1 MGAVISVTNQKG
13 GVGKT
18 ITVSTLA
25 SILTRQGKK
34 VLSIDL
40 DPQRNLDMS
49 AGKGVAIEPEDTETK
64 SLLHVLRGSCTL
76 EDAVYPCV
84 LGDLVRASSRLTGW
98 TGRKLITPREFE
110 TLSMEQVY
118 KLIGERF
125 AAGWDN
131 RDSEVLS
138 AELEKIR
145 DRYDYILLDTNPS
158 LQLLT
163 LNSLFAADYVLIP
176 AFAEEASRSAIIELW
191 DTITNIN
198 QNAPWKN
205 LKVLGILLTRFAPRT
220 RIAKRFIKTYTR
232 MASQMDTILFQ
243 QKIRQNVA
251 VSEYL
256 TNHEN
261 LLDFDPNGAVTQDY
275 IVFAEEFKARIEE
288 MEANKFE

>member
-1 MGAVISVTNQKG
+1 MGAIISVTNQKG

-25 SILTRQGKK
+25 AILTRQGKK
-34 VLSIDL
+34 VLTIDL

-64 SLLHVLRGSCTL
+64 CLLHVLRGSCTL
-76 EDAVYPCV
+76 EEAIYPCV
-84 LGDLVRASSRLTGW
+84 LGDLVRASSLLTGW
-98 TGRKLITPREFE
+98 TGRKLITPDEYKS
-110 TLSMEQVY
+110 LSMEELH

-125 AAGWDN
+125 EAGWDS
-131 RDSEVLS
+131 RDSEVLA
-138 AELEKIR
+138 AELNKIR

-191 DTITNIN
+191 DTISNIN
-198 QNAPWKN
+198 QSAPWKR
-205 LKVLGILLTRFAPRT
+205 LKVLGILMTRYVNRT
-220 RIAKRFIKTYTR
+220 RIAKRFVKTYMR
-232 MASQMDTILFQ
+232 MAAQMDTILFE

-261 LLDFDPNGAVTQDY
+261 LLDFDPTGPVTADY
-275 IVFAEEFKARIEE
+275 LAFAKEFEARVEE
-288 MEANKFE
+288 MEANKYE